1 MRGRALLLVLAL
13 GCTKARAPA
22 ADEAPEP
29 APPPS
34 PRVPYVLPA
43 EDLAGAPAPLLLL
56 ARKLEPLTQ
65 GKGKP
70 RRYDWLASHPEAGQ
84 TFAQYQA
91 SDPNRLTAAH
101 TTLYVVALADPDP
114 ALLPFIAKAEEA
126 LGLFY
131 GLPVKHLPP
140 IALAEVPADQR
151 RPAPGDEQTT
161 QLQSGFILDL
171 LKARRPA
178 DAVAVIAFTGYDLWP
193 GERWNFVLGQAD
205 LDERVGVWSLARLG
219 DPLLSPV
226 PLLRRTVQVAIH
238 ETGHIMGMP
247 HCAARECGMN
257 GSNALGESDRN
268 PIAFCPVDE
277 LKLWWGFHLEPHE
290 RLQQLA
296 TWARRAALVPE
307 ADAWQAQADALAK

>member
-1 MRGRALLLVLAL
+1 MTRWLAVLLLAS
-13 GCTKARAPA
+13 GCKPK
-22 ADEAPEP
+22 
-29 APPPS
+29 
-34 PRVPYVLPA
+34 VLPQA
-43 EDLAGAPAPLLLL
+43 DLEGAPAPLVEL

-65 GKGKP
+65 QKAKP
-70 RRYDWLASHPEAGQ
+70 HRFDWLASHDEPGQ

-114 ALLPFIAKAEEA
+114 ALQPFIAKAEEA

-140 IALAEVPADQR
+140 IALSELPADQR
-151 RPAPGDEQTT
+151 RPAPGDETTT
-161 QLQSGFILDL
+161 QLQSGFVLDL
-171 LKARRPA
+171 LRARRPA
-178 DAVAVIAFTGYDLWP
+178 DAVAVLAFTGYDLWP
-193 GERWNFVLGQAD
+193 GGKWNFVFGQAD
-205 LDERVGVWSLARLG
+205 LEERVGVWSLSRLG
-219 DPLLSPV
+219 DPMLSPV
-226 PLLRRTVQVAIH
+226 ALLRRTVQVALH
-238 ETGHIMGMP
+238 ETGHIMGIP

-277 LKLWWGFHLEPHE
+277 LKLWWGFHLEPQA
-290 RLQQLA
+290 RLQALA
-296 TWARRAALVPE
+296 TWARSVALVPE